1 MTIET
6 FLEII
11 GWIGTI
17 LVVFAFYLST
27 SNKLDVKSKTYLLMN
42 IIGSVFVGANVL
54 YKGAYPAVALNA
66 VWILISLISLI
77 KIKSKR

>member
-1 MTIET
+1 MIEVI
-6 FLEII
+6 LEII
-11 GWIGTI
+11 GWVGTF
-17 LVVFAFYLST
+17 LVVLAFYLST
-27 SNKLDVKSKTYLLMN
+27 SNRLDVKSKSYLLMN
-42 IIGSVFVGANVL
+42 IIGSIFVGANVL